1 MKRFIQFFA
10 LSLLLLPILLPCCAN
25 RPDPR
30 TTVKKFIEAVDQSD
44 TTVIGELL
52 DFRALLKESL
62 EGFSEKSKE
71 ELLPELRQNV
81 LRDFSGEGITRMTWK
96 NSLLVVGKSEVAGDS
111 ATVEV
116 TYINKISGTKDYT
129 KMGLHFIDGRWKIF
143 KLKLEETGL

>member
-1 MKRFIQFFA
+1 MKRFIQLFS
-10 LSLLLLPILLPCCAN
+10 LSLLLLLILLPCCAN

-44 TTVIGELL
+44 TTLINELL

-81 LRDFSGEGITRMTWK
+81 LKDFSGEGITRMTWK

-116 TYINKISGTKDYT
+116 TYINKTSGTKDYT
-129 KMGLHFIDGRWKIF
+129 KIGLHLIDGKWKIF
-143 KLKLEETGL
+143 KLKLE

>member
-1 MKRFIQFFA
+1 MKRFIQFFV
-10 LSLLLLPILLPCCAN
+10 LSFLLFSILIPCCAN

-30 TTVKKFIEAVDQSD
+30 TTVKKFIDAVDQSD
-44 TTVIGELL
+44 TSVIGELL
-52 DFRALLKESL
+52 DFRSLFRGSL

-71 ELLPELRQNV
+71 ELIPELRQNV
-81 LRDFSGEGITRMTWK
+81 LKDFSGEGVTRMTWK

-116 TYINKISGTKDYT
+116 TYINKLSGTKDYS
-129 KMGLHFIDGRWKIF
+129 KMGLHFVDGKWKIF